1 MNYISL
7 IEELKKRG
15 SVPGL
20 DAIEGL
26 LEELGHPEDNLKIV
40 HIAGTN
46 GKGSIFAYLSSI
58 LIAAGFKVGRYISP
72 TISCYEERFQINGEY
87 IIKDKLARLY
97 NIVEEAMKREEEKTG
112 LKPTLFEVETAISF
126 LYFKEEKVDYA
137 LIEVGMGGR
146 MDATNVIRH
155 PELTVISS
163 ISYDHQAFLGDTLE
177 EIAWQKA
184 GIIKESCPVVL
195 SENSDEVCKV
205 IEQEATKKKV
215 KCIEIKPTDYEV
227 LSETPYGSTFL
238 WKEQRYETK
247 LPGRHQ
253 VSNAVTALAASEYLF
268 RKDYEKNNARKAI
281 AKKLDEMNVKS
292 AQQGGII
299 RTCWPGRL
307 EVLKKEPLFY
317 RDGAHNPDGAKKLA
331 AFLQKYFTNKKII
344 YIMGVLKDK
353 EYKKM
358 LRYLMPMAKEVYVFK
373 PKNERGLSAQI
384 LADTI
389 KEVADVSVTIE
400 SDVNAAVFR
409 NICLLIQIFFG
420 HWIPL
425 SRMMYLWLVDPFLLW
440 KKWRI
445 YCENRKVRI

>member
-87 IIKDKLARLY
+87 ITKDKLTRLY

-373 PKNERGLSAQI
+373 PNNERGLSAQI

-409 NICLLIQIFFG
+409 ALDTAKPDDVLVACG
-420 HWIPL
+420 SL
-425 SRMMYLWLVDPFLLW
+425 SFMEEMEDIL
-440 KKWRI
+440 
-445 YCENRKVRI
+445 

>member
-72 TISCYEERFQINGEY
+72 TISCYEERFQINGKY
-87 IIKDKLARLY
+87 ITKDKLARLY

-126 LYFKEEKVDYA
+126 LYFKEEEVDYA

-177 EIAWQKA
+177 EISWQKA

-205 IEQEATKKKV
+205 IEQEAKKKKV
-215 KCIEIKPTDYEV
+215 KCIEIEPTDYEV

-268 RKDYEKNNARKAI
+268 HKDYEKNNARKAI
-281 AKKLDEMNVKS
+281 DKKLDEINVKS

-389 KEVADVSVTIE
+389 KEVANVSVTIE

-409 NICLLIQIFFG
+409 ALDTAKPDDVLVACG
-420 HWIPL
+420 SL
-425 SRMMYLWLVDPFLLW
+425 SFMEEMEDIL
-440 KKWRI
+440 
-445 YCENRKVRI
+445 

>member
-26 LEELGHPEDNLKIV
+26 LEELGHPEDNLKVV

-155 PELTVISS
+155 PELNVISS

-409 NICLLIQIFFG
+409 ALDTAKPDDVLVACG
-420 HWIPL
+420 SL
-425 SRMMYLWLVDPFLLW
+425 SFMEEMEDIL
-440 KKWRI
+440 
-445 YCENRKVRI
+445 

>member
-87 IIKDKLARLY
+87 ITKDKLARLY

-281 AKKLDEMNVKS
+281 DKKLDEMNVKS

-409 NICLLIQIFFG
+409 ALDTAKPDDVLVACG
-420 HWIPL
+420 SL
-425 SRMMYLWLVDPFLLW
+425 SFMEEMEDIL
-440 KKWRI
+440 
-445 YCENRKVRI
+445 

>member
-87 IIKDKLARLY
+87 ITKDKLARLY

-126 LYFKEEKVDYA
+126 LYFMEEKVDYA

-184 GIIKESCPVVL
+184 GIIKESCPVIL

-215 KCIEIKPTDYEV
+215 KCIEIEPTDYEV

-384 LADTI
+384 LANTI

-409 NICLLIQIFFG
+409 ALDTAKPDDVLVACG
-420 HWIPL
+420 SL
-425 SRMMYLWLVDPFLLW
+425 SFMEEMEDIL
-440 KKWRI
+440 
-445 YCENRKVRI
+445 

>member
-87 IIKDKLARLY
+87 ITKDKLARLY

-205 IEQEATKKKV
+205 IEQEAMKKKV

-409 NICLLIQIFFG
+409 ALDTAKPDDVLVACG
-420 HWIPL
+420 SL
-425 SRMMYLWLVDPFLLW
+425 SFMEEMEDIL
-440 KKWRI
+440 
-445 YCENRKVRI
+445 

>member
-26 LEELGHPEDNLKIV
+26 LEELEHPEDNLKIV

-87 IIKDKLARLY
+87 ITKDKLARLY

-268 RKDYEKNNARKAI
+268 RKDYEKNNARKDI
-281 AKKLDEMNVKS
+281 DKNLDEMNVKS

-409 NICLLIQIFFG
+409 ALDTAKPDDVLVACG
-420 HWIPL
+420 SL
-425 SRMMYLWLVDPFLLW
+425 SFMEEMEDIL
-440 KKWRI
+440 
-445 YCENRKVRI
+445 

>member
-15 SVPGL
+15 SVLGL

-72 TISCYEERFQINGEY
+72 TISCYEERFQINGKY
-87 IIKDKLARLY
+87 ITKDKLARLY

-409 NICLLIQIFFG
+409 ALDTAKPDDVLVACG
-420 HWIPL
+420 SL
-425 SRMMYLWLVDPFLLW
+425 SFMEEMEDIL
-440 KKWRI
+440 
-445 YCENRKVRI
+445 

>member
-58 LIAAGFKVGRYISP
+58 LMAAGFKVGRYISP

-409 NICLLIQIFFG
+409 ALDTAKPDDVLVACG
-420 HWIPL
+420 SL
-425 SRMMYLWLVDPFLLW
+425 SFMEEMEDIL
-440 KKWRI
+440 
-445 YCENRKVRI
+445 

>member
-400 SDVNAAVFR
+400 SDVNAAVF
-409 NICLLIQIFFG
+409 
-420 HWIPL
+420 L
-425 SRMMYLWLVDPFLLW
+425 SLDTAKPDDVLVACGSLSFMEEMEDIL
-440 KKWRI
+440 
-445 YCENRKVRI
+445 

>member
-7 IEELKKRG
+7 IEELKKGG

-72 TISCYEERFQINGEY
+72 TISCYEERFQINGKY
-87 IIKDKLARLY
+87 ITKDKLARLY
-97 NIVEEAMKREEEKTG
+97 NIVEEAMKGEEEKTG

-409 NICLLIQIFFG
+409 ALDTAKPDDVLVACG
-420 HWIPL
+420 SL
-425 SRMMYLWLVDPFLLW
+425 SFMEEMEDIL
-440 KKWRI
+440 
-445 YCENRKVRI
+445 

>member
-26 LEELGHPEDNLKIV
+26 LEELGHPEDNLKVV

-87 IIKDKLARLY
+87 ITKDELARLY

-281 AKKLDEMNVKS
+281 AEELDEMNVKS

-299 RTCWPGRL
+299 RMCWPGRL

-409 NICLLIQIFFG
+409 ALDTAKPDDVLVACG
-420 HWIPL
+420 SL
-425 SRMMYLWLVDPFLLW
+425 SFMEEMEDIL
-440 KKWRI
+440 
-445 YCENRKVRI
+445 

>member
-26 LEELGHPEDNLKIV
+26 LEELGHPEDNLKVV

-177 EIAWQKA
+177 EISWQKA

-205 IEQEATKKKV
+205 IEQEAKKKKV
-215 KCIEIKPTDYEV
+215 KCIEIEPTDYEV

-268 RKDYEKNNARKAI
+268 HKDYEKNNARKAI
-281 AKKLDEMNVKS
+281 DKKLDEMNVKS

-389 KEVADVSVTIE
+389 KEVANVSVTIE

-409 NICLLIQIFFG
+409 ALDTAKPDDVLVACG
-420 HWIPL
+420 SL
-425 SRMMYLWLVDPFLLW
+425 SFMEEMEDIL
-440 KKWRI
+440 
-445 YCENRKVRI
+445 

>member
-26 LEELGHPEDNLKIV
+26 LEELGHPEDNLKVV

-58 LIAAGFKVGRYISP
+58 IIAAGFKVGRYISP

-87 IIKDKLARLY
+87 ITKDELARLY

-281 AKKLDEMNVKS
+281 AEELDEMNVKS

-409 NICLLIQIFFG
+409 ALDTAKPDDVLVACG
-420 HWIPL
+420 SL
-425 SRMMYLWLVDPFLLW
+425 SFMEEMEDIL
-440 KKWRI
+440 
-445 YCENRKVRI
+445 

>member
-87 IIKDKLARLY
+87 ITKDKLARLY

-268 RKDYEKNNARKAI
+268 RKDYEKNNARKVI
-281 AKKLDEMNVKS
+281 AEELDEMNVKS

-409 NICLLIQIFFG
+409 ALDTAKPDDVLVACG
-420 HWIPL
+420 SL
-425 SRMMYLWLVDPFLLW
+425 SFMEEMEDIL
-440 KKWRI
+440 
-445 YCENRKVRI
+445 

>member
-72 TISCYEERFQINGEY
+72 TISCYEERFQINGKY
-87 IIKDKLARLY
+87 ITKDKLARLY

-126 LYFKEEKVDYA
+126 LYFKEEEVDYA

-177 EIAWQKA
+177 EISWQKA

-205 IEQEATKKKV
+205 IEQEAKKKRV
-215 KCIEIKPTDYEV
+215 KCIEIEPTDYEV

-268 RKDYEKNNARKAI
+268 HKDYEKNNARKAI

-373 PKNERGLSAQI
+373 PNNERGLSAQI

-409 NICLLIQIFFG
+409 ALDTAKPDDVLVACG
-420 HWIPL
+420 SL
-425 SRMMYLWLVDPFLLW
+425 SFMEEMEDIL
-440 KKWRI
+440 
-445 YCENRKVRI
+445 

>member
-26 LEELGHPEDNLKIV
+26 LEELGHPEDNLKVV

-389 KEVADVSVTIE
+389 KEVADVSITIE

-409 NICLLIQIFFG
+409 ALDTAKPDDVLVACG
-420 HWIPL
+420 SL
-425 SRMMYLWLVDPFLLW
+425 SFMEEMEDIL
-440 KKWRI
+440 
-445 YCENRKVRI
+445 

>member
-26 LEELGHPEDNLKIV
+26 LEELGHPEDNLKVV

-87 IIKDKLARLY
+87 ITKDELARLY

-177 EIAWQKA
+177 EIAWQKS
-184 GIIKESCPVVL
+184 GIIKASRPVVL

-281 AKKLDEMNVKS
+281 AEELDEMNVKS

-409 NICLLIQIFFG
+409 ALDTAKPDDVLVACG
-420 HWIPL
+420 SL
-425 SRMMYLWLVDPFLLW
+425 SFMEEMEDIL
-440 KKWRI
+440 
-445 YCENRKVRI
+445 

>member
-87 IIKDKLARLY
+87 ITKDKLARLY

-126 LYFKEEKVDYA
+126 LYFKEEEVDYA

-184 GIIKESCPVVL
+184 GIIKESCPVIL

-205 IEQEATKKKV
+205 IEQEATKKRV
-215 KCIEIKPTDYEV
+215 KCIEIEPTDYEV

-268 RKDYEKNNARKAI
+268 HKDYEKNNARKAI

-409 NICLLIQIFFG
+409 ALDTAKPDDVLVACG
-420 HWIPL
+420 SL
-425 SRMMYLWLVDPFLLW
+425 SFMEEMEDIL
-440 KKWRI
+440 
-445 YCENRKVRI
+445 

>member
-87 IIKDKLARLY
+87 ITKDKLARLY

-184 GIIKESCPVVL
+184 GIIKESCPVIL

-215 KCIEIKPTDYEV
+215 KCIEIEPTDYEV
-227 LSETPYGSTFL
+227 LSETPYGSAFL

-331 AFLQKYFTNKKII
+331 AFLEKYFTNKKII

-409 NICLLIQIFFG
+409 ALDTAKPDDVLVACG
-420 HWIPL
+420 SL
-425 SRMMYLWLVDPFLLW
+425 SFMEEMEDIL
-440 KKWRI
+440 
-445 YCENRKVRI
+445 

>member
-26 LEELGHPEDNLKIV
+26 LEELGHPEDNLKVV

-87 IIKDKLARLY
+87 ITKDELARLY

-281 AKKLDEMNVKS
+281 AEELDEMKVKS

-409 NICLLIQIFFG
+409 ALDTAKPDDVLVACG
-420 HWIPL
+420 SL
-425 SRMMYLWLVDPFLLW
+425 SFMEEMEDIL
-440 KKWRI
+440 
-445 YCENRKVRI
+445 

>member
-26 LEELGHPEDNLKIV
+26 LEELGHPEDNLKVV

-87 IIKDKLARLY
+87 ITKDKLARLY

-195 SENSDEVCKV
+195 SENLDEVCKV

-268 RKDYEKNNARKAI
+268 RKDYEKNNTRKAI
-281 AKKLDEMNVKS
+281 AEELDEMNVKS

-299 RTCWPGRL
+299 RTRWPGRL

-409 NICLLIQIFFG
+409 ALDTAKPDDVLVACG
-420 HWIPL
+420 SL
-425 SRMMYLWLVDPFLLW
+425 SFMEEMEDIL
-440 KKWRI
+440 
-445 YCENRKVRI
+445 

>member
-26 LEELGHPEDNLKIV
+26 LEELGHPEDKLKIV

-87 IIKDKLARLY
+87 ITKDKLARLY

-126 LYFKEEKVDYA
+126 LYFKEEEVDYA

-177 EIAWQKA
+177 EISWQKA

-205 IEQEATKKKV
+205 IEQEAKKKKV
-215 KCIEIKPTDYEV
+215 KCIEIEPTDYEV

-268 RKDYEKNNARKAI
+268 HKDYEKNNARKAI
-281 AKKLDEMNVKS
+281 DKKLDEMNVKS

-389 KEVADVSVTIE
+389 KEVANVSVTIE

-409 NICLLIQIFFG
+409 ALDTAKPDDVLVACG
-420 HWIPL
+420 SL
-425 SRMMYLWLVDPFLLW
+425 SFMEEMEDIL
-440 KKWRI
+440 
-445 YCENRKVRI
+445 

>member
-26 LEELGHPEDNLKIV
+26 LEELGHPEDNLKVV

-87 IIKDKLARLY
+87 ITKDELARLY

-281 AKKLDEMNVKS
+281 AEELDEMNVKS

-373 PKNERGLSAQI
+373 PNNERGLSAQI

-409 NICLLIQIFFG
+409 ALDTAKPDDVLVACG
-420 HWIPL
+420 SL
-425 SRMMYLWLVDPFLLW
+425 SFMEEMEDIL
-440 KKWRI
+440 
-445 YCENRKVRI
+445 

>member
-20 DAIEGL
+20 NAIEGL

-72 TISCYEERFQINGEY
+72 TISCYEERFQINGKY
-87 IIKDKLARLY
+87 ITKDKLARLY

-358 LRYLMPMAKEVYVFK
+358 LRYLMPVAKEVYVFK

-409 NICLLIQIFFG
+409 ALDTAKPDDVLVACG
-420 HWIPL
+420 SL
-425 SRMMYLWLVDPFLLW
+425 SFMEEMEDIL
-440 KKWRI
+440 
-445 YCENRKVRI
+445 

>member
-20 DAIEGL
+20 DALEGL
-26 LEELGHPEDNLKIV
+26 LEELGHPEDKLKIV

-72 TISCYEERFQINGEY
+72 TISYYEERFQINGEY
-87 IIKDKLARLY
+87 ITKDELARLY

-281 AKKLDEMNVKS
+281 AEELDEMNVKS

-409 NICLLIQIFFG
+409 ALDTAKPDDVLVACG
-420 HWIPL
+420 SL
-425 SRMMYLWLVDPFLLW
+425 SFMEEMEDIL
-440 KKWRI
+440 
-445 YCENRKVRI
+445 

>member
-72 TISCYEERFQINGEY
+72 TISCYEERFQINGKY
-87 IIKDKLARLY
+87 ITKDKLARLY
-97 NIVEEAMKREEEKTG
+97 NIVEEAMRREEEKTG

-126 LYFKEEKVDYA
+126 LYFKEEEVDYA

-177 EIAWQKA
+177 EISWQKA

-205 IEQEATKKKV
+205 IEQEAKKKRV
-215 KCIEIKPTDYEV
+215 KCIEIEPTDYEV

-268 RKDYEKNNARKAI
+268 HKDYEKNNARKAI

-409 NICLLIQIFFG
+409 ALDTAKPDDVLVACG
-420 HWIPL
+420 SL
-425 SRMMYLWLVDPFLLW
+425 SFMEEMEDIL
-440 KKWRI
+440 
-445 YCENRKVRI
+445 

>member
-26 LEELGHPEDNLKIV
+26 LEELGHPEDNLKVV

-87 IIKDKLARLY
+87 ITKDELARLY

-281 AKKLDEMNVKS
+281 AEELDEMNVKS

-344 YIMGVLKDK
+344 YIMGVLKDN

-409 NICLLIQIFFG
+409 ALDTAKPDDVLVACG
-420 HWIPL
+420 SL
-425 SRMMYLWLVDPFLLW
+425 SFMEEMEDIL
-440 KKWRI
+440 
-445 YCENRKVRI
+445 

>member
-40 HIAGTN
+40 HIAGTT

-87 IIKDKLARLY
+87 ITKDKLARLY

-373 PKNERGLSAQI
+373 PNNERGLSAQI

-409 NICLLIQIFFG
+409 ALDTAKPDDVLVACG
-420 HWIPL
+420 SL
-425 SRMMYLWLVDPFLLW
+425 SFMEEMEDIL
-440 KKWRI
+440 
-445 YCENRKVRI
+445 

>member
-26 LEELGHPEDNLKIV
+26 LEELGHPEDNLKVV

-87 IIKDKLARLY
+87 ITKDELARLY

-155 PELTVISS
+155 SELTVISS

-281 AKKLDEMNVKS
+281 AEELDEMNVKS

-409 NICLLIQIFFG
+409 ALDTAKPDDVLVACG
-420 HWIPL
+420 SL
-425 SRMMYLWLVDPFLLW
+425 SFMEEMEDIL
-440 KKWRI
+440 
-445 YCENRKVRI
+445 

>member
-26 LEELGHPEDNLKIV
+26 LEELGHSEDNLKVV

-87 IIKDKLARLY
+87 ITKDELARLY

-281 AKKLDEMNVKS
+281 AEELDEMNVKS

-409 NICLLIQIFFG
+409 ALDTAKPDDVLVACG
-420 HWIPL
+420 SL
-425 SRMMYLWLVDPFLLW
+425 SFMEEMEDIL
-440 KKWRI
+440 
-445 YCENRKVRI
+445 

>member
-72 TISCYEERFQINGEY
+72 TISCYEERFQINGKY
-87 IIKDKLARLY
+87 ITKDKLARLY
-97 NIVEEAMKREEEKTG
+97 NIVEEAMKGEEEKTG

-358 LRYLMPMAKEVYVFK
+358 LQYLMPMAKEVYVFK

-409 NICLLIQIFFG
+409 ALDTAKPDDVLVACG
-420 HWIPL
+420 SL
-425 SRMMYLWLVDPFLLW
+425 SFMEEMEDIL
-440 KKWRI
+440 
-445 YCENRKVRI
+445 

>member
-26 LEELGHPEDNLKIV
+26 LEELGHPEDNLKVV

-87 IIKDKLARLY
+87 ITKDKLARLY

-281 AKKLDEMNVKS
+281 AEELDEMNVKS

-373 PKNERGLSAQI
+373 PNNERGLSAQI

-409 NICLLIQIFFG
+409 ALDTAKPDDVLVACG
-420 HWIPL
+420 SL
-425 SRMMYLWLVDPFLLW
+425 SFMEEMEDIL
-440 KKWRI
+440 
-445 YCENRKVRI
+445 

>member
-20 DAIEGL
+20 NAIEGL

-72 TISCYEERFQINGEY
+72 TISCYEERFQINGKY
-87 IIKDKLARLY
+87 ITKDKLARLY

-409 NICLLIQIFFG
+409 ALDTAKPDDVLVACG
-420 HWIPL
+420 SL
-425 SRMMYLWLVDPFLLW
+425 SFMEEMEDIL
-440 KKWRI
+440 
-445 YCENRKVRI
+445 

>member
-87 IIKDKLARLY
+87 ITKDKLARLY

-358 LRYLMPMAKEVYVFK
+358 LRYLMPVAKEVYVFK

-409 NICLLIQIFFG
+409 ALDTAKPDDVLVACG
-420 HWIPL
+420 SL
-425 SRMMYLWLVDPFLLW
+425 SFMEEMEDIL
-440 KKWRI
+440 
-445 YCENRKVRI
+445 

>member
-26 LEELGHPEDNLKIV
+26 LEELGHPEDNLKVV

-195 SENSDEVCKV
+195 SENLDEVCKV

-389 KEVADVSVTIE
+389 KEVANVSVTIE

-409 NICLLIQIFFG
+409 ALDTAKSDDVLVACG
-420 HWIPL
+420 SL
-425 SRMMYLWLVDPFLLW
+425 SFMEEMEDIL
-440 KKWRI
+440 
-445 YCENRKVRI
+445 

>member
-26 LEELGHPEDNLKIV
+26 LEELGHPEDNLKVV

-87 IIKDKLARLY
+87 ITKDKLARLY

-126 LYFKEEKVDYA
+126 LYFKEEEVDYA

-184 GIIKESCPVVL
+184 GIIKESCPVIL

-205 IEQEATKKKV
+205 IEQEATKKRV
-215 KCIEIKPTDYEV
+215 KCIEIEPTDYEV

-268 RKDYEKNNARKAI
+268 HKDYEKNNARKAI

-409 NICLLIQIFFG
+409 ALDTAKPDDVLVACG
-420 HWIPL
+420 SL
-425 SRMMYLWLVDPFLLW
+425 SFMEEMEDIL
-440 KKWRI
+440 
-445 YCENRKVRI
+445 

>member
-26 LEELGHPEDNLKIV
+26 LEELGHPEDNLKVV

-87 IIKDKLARLY
+87 ITKDELARLY

-281 AKKLDEMNVKS
+281 AEELNEMNVKS

-409 NICLLIQIFFG
+409 ALDTAKPDDVLVACG
-420 HWIPL
+420 SL
-425 SRMMYLWLVDPFLLW
+425 SFMEEMEDIL
-440 KKWRI
+440 
-445 YCENRKVRI
+445 